1 MEIKDYPNYL
11 IYNDGRVYSKYSNKF
26 LIGGWCGGNSAYKAI
41 TLRNNPKQ
49 KTYLI
54 HRLVAQ
60 HYIPNPNNYNV
71 VDHID
76 RNKLNNNVSNLR
88 WCRSVD
94 NSHNTGKYITNTTGH
109 KNISYRKSKKSWE
122 YCFRYL
128 GEAIFRRSFKNK
140 IDAIC
145 YKFICLLRMNKMIL
159 KI

>member
-1 MEIKDYPNYL
+1 MEIKDFPNYL
-11 IYNDGRVYSKYSNKF
+11 IYNDGRVYSKYSKKF
-26 LIGGWCGGNSAYKAI
+26 MIGGKCNNYKNV

-49 KTYLI
+49 DTLVI

-76 RNKLNNNVSNLR
+76 RNKNNNNVSNLR

-94 NSHNTGKYITNTTGH
+94 NSHNMGKYITNTSGH
-109 KNISYRKSKKSWE
+109 KNIHYRKEKKSWE
-122 YCFRYL
+122 YRFRYL
-128 GEAIFRRSFKNK
+128 GKPLFRRSFKNK
-140 IDAIC
+140 IDTIC
-145 YKFICLLRMNKMIL
+145 YKFICLLRQ